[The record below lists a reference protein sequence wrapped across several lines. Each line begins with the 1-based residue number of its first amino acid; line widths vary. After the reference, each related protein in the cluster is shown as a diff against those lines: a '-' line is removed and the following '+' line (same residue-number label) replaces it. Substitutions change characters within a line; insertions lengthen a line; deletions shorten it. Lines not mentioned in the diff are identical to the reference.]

1 MKADHPKRLT
11 DILDKTRLLVEALA
25 ASKLQLQQLQI
36 QLTEAHR
43 QMTARDETI
52 AQLREQNKIARIAN
66 QQSNPEDTAELKRKL
81 NEYIR
86 EVDKCLALLGN

>member
-1 MKADHPKRLT
+1 MKADHPKRLNE
-11 DILDKTRLLVEALA
+11 ILEKTRLLIEQLNS
-25 ASKLQLQQLQI
+25 SKQQLQQLQH
-36 QLTEAHR
+36 QLKEAHQ

-52 AQLREQNKIARIAN
+52 AQLREQNKIARIAS
-66 QQSNPEDTAELKRKL
+66 QQSNAEDTAELKRKL